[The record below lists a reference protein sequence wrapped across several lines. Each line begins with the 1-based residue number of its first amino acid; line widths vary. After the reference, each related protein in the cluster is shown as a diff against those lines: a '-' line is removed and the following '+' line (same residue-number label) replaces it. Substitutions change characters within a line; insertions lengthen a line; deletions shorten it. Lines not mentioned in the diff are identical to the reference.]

1 MNYFKSNVLRISLTK
16 SIYLIFILHH
26 SNVILITDEEE
37 YIEGKI
43 NYSPCIEQCEIKS
56 TLPLANT
63 PTSKNEGHRE
73 ISHRLLKYSWDIRE
87 DEKHKKDK
95 YNKVS

>member
-1 MNYFKSNVLRISLTK
+1 M
-16 SIYLIFILHH
+16 IFILHH

-37 YIEGKI
+37 YIEEKI

-95 YNKVS
+95 YNKVSKHQ